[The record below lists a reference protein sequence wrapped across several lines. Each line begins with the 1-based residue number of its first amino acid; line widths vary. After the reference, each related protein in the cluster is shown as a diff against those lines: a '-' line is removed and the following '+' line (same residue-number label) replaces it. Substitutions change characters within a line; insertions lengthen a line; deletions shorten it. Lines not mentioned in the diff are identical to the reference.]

1 MTDATTPSG
10 GQPLCLTCGEPHDF
24 DQQYCL
30 ECGARLPAAPSP
42 REDTPIWAW
51 TAVVTLAL
59 VAIVSG
65 IVVALLASSD
75 DADASQVALV
85 AQVTTVQPAATEA
98 PEPTPAP
105 EPPVTV
111 PIEGPDA
118 APPDSTGP
126 DAAPGEGDPELEQ
139 QPPVSGED
147 LLPGVEEPPD
157 SFSDPLGL
165 GPPQPP
171 GQLEPSEPTPPS
183 SPPAPSSAAVDWPSS
198 TDGFTVILS
207 SVPESLGRS
216 QADSRAARAR
226 SEGLDEVGVLR
237 SADYDSLRQ
246 GYWVT
251 FSGVHDTLNAARAE
265 LAGARAAGFP
275 TAYTRRVAG

>member
-1 MTDATTPSG
+1 MTDATTQSG
-10 GQPLCLTCGEPHDF
+10 GQPLCLTCGEPHEF

-30 ECGARLPAAPSP
+30 ECGARLPAASSP
-42 REDTPIWAW
+42 REETPIWAG

-75 DADASQVALV
+75 DVDASQVALV
-85 AQVTTVQPAATEA
+85 TQVTTVQPAATEA

-111 PIEGPDA
+111 PIEGPD
-118 APPDSTGP
+118 G
-126 DAAPGEGDPELEQ
+126 APGEGDPDLEE

-147 LLPGVEEPPD
+147 LLPGAEVPPESEPPD
-157 SFSDPLGL
+157 SFEDPLGL

-171 GQLEPSEPTPPS
+171 GQLDPPELAPPS
-183 SPPAPSSAAVDWPSS
+183 SPPTPPTPTPSGAAVDWPSS

-207 SVPESLGRS
+207 SVPESRGRS

-237 SADYDSLRQ
+237 SSDYDSLRQ

-275 TAYTRRVAG
+275 TAYTRSVAG